1 MGKGWSKTDL
11 YHLDKLVKDGHNN
24 SAIARLLQRTVGSV
38 EHQSRGMRLNRIQE
52 TANPTSLP
60 MACSTEESFID
71 KMEEHLRSLESYKLT
86 RKDRTPPKK
95 GDTLVIHL
103 TDFHAGK
110 IVKDQNGTIYDE
122 NIFRKRVE
130 HLCFNI
136 VKLLDNTIS
145 QGVPITDVVI
155 IATGDLTNGEDIY
168 ATQAY
173 EQEMPPPKQVMLC
186 VDVLV
191 KLMLSFLDRKLPI
204 SFYGV
209 RGNHGRTGKE
219 TDPTSNW
226 DIMIYKILNFW
237 VETQK
242 LTNKITV
249 DYAENTEALN
259 FKIRGH
265 NYLAMHRAPEQGG
278 TPSGRVKFNAWAR
291 ANSAKAVVYGHFHHF
306 SVDDVD
312 GVRVFRGGSTV
323 GGDGLSA
330 SMAKYS
336 EPTQCVW
343 GVTDDRIMTFFY
355 AIDLNGLKEK

>member
-1 MGKGWSKTDL
+1 MAKEWGTQDL
-11 YHLDKLVKDGHNN
+11 EQLDRLIRDGHND
-24 SAIARLLQRTVGSV
+24 SSIARIMGRTIGSV
-38 EHQSRGMRLNRIQE
+38 EHQTRGTRPKCQRECKSQE
-52 TANPTSLP
+52 SYQGMN
-60 MACSTEESFID
+60 EEESSFID
-71 KMEEHLRSLESYKLT
+71 KMNEHLKSLKSYKLK
-86 RKDRTPPKK
+86 RKDRKPPKN
-95 GDTLVIHL
+95 GDTLVVHL

-110 IVKDQNGTIYDE
+110 IVKDQDGTIYDE
-122 NIFRKRVE
+122 NIFRNRIE
-130 HLCFNI
+130 HLCLNI
-136 VKLLDNTIS
+136 LKILDNNIS
-145 QGVPITDVVI
+145 KGVPITDVVI

-186 VDVLV
+186 VDVLIQ
-191 KLMLSFLDRKLPI
+191 LMLAFVDRKLPV

-226 DIMIYKILNFW
+226 DIMIYKILDFW

-242 LTNKITV
+242 LSNKVIV

-291 ANSAKAVVYGHFHHF
+291 ANEAKAVVYGHFHHF

-323 GGDGLSA
+323 GGDGLSE